1 MSQTTL
7 HWSAPPPAT
16 AAVARLGAGAANEW
30 AVHEATD
37 RAPAM
42 TLDELLATA
51 ELLSRFD
58 RKYFVPAET
67 FRVFAAKLHD
77 DFRVLDI
84 HGLRLFGYESVYFD
98 TPDLATYRAHLQGR
112 RRRFKVRTR
121 TYLDS
126 ETCMLEVKLKGPRA
140 ITVKMRS
147 PHPHDRR
154 GELTPAALTAAADF
168 VYDRYGLALP
178 AGLGPVLTTTNRRA
192 TFASRTEAARFTC
205 DIGLIC
211 RDSTGE
217 VLANGDYVLVESKA
231 GASGSLAD
239 RTLRD
244 LGIRPVS
251 VSKYCIGIAVTHPEV
266 ASNPWH
272 RTLRSYFDEATPV
285 AT

>member
-1 MSQTTL
+1 
-7 HWSAPPPAT
+7 
-16 AAVARLGAGAANEW
+16 
-30 AVHEATD
+30 VHEATD
-37 RAPAM
+37 RAQALS
-42 TLDELLATA
+42 LDELLATA
-51 ELLSRFD
+51 ELLSRVD

-67 FRVFAAKLHD
+67 FRAFAAQVGD
-77 DFRVLDI
+77 DFRVLEID
-84 HGLRLFGYESVYFD
+84 GLRLFGYESVYFD

-126 ETCMLEVKLKGPRA
+126 QICMLEVKLKGPRA
-140 ITVKMRS
+140 VTVKMRS

-154 GELTPAALTAAADF
+154 GELTPAALAAAADF
-168 VYDRYGLALP
+168 VHDRYGLALP

-192 TFASRTEAARFTC
+192 TFASHTEAARFTC

-211 RDSTGE
+211 RDSNGE
-217 VLANGDYVLVESKA
+217 VSARGDHVLVESKA
-231 GASGSLAD
+231 GATGSLAD

-244 LGIRPVS
+244 LGVRPVS

-272 RTLRSYFDEATPV
+272 RTLRRYFDDATPV
-285 AT
+285 AA